1 MTGVNQMA
9 VYRHGRSAELGTN
22 KAFEFSALFC
32 ESSALTARSRLPLHG
47 ATAYSSKLQP
57 T

>member
-9 VYRHGRSAELGTN
+9 VYRHGRRAELGTN
-22 KAFEFSALFC
+22 KVFELAALFC
-32 ESSALTARSRLPLHG
+32 ESSALTARSRLLLHG